1 VESFEDLDLG
11 PELVE
16 ALASEGIERPTP
28 LQEAA
33 VPVLRKGNNAVLAA
47 GPGSGVLVAWAAP
60 LLERVA
66 AGQAHARV
74 LVLEPDRDAALRVAE
89 SVARL
94 ARHTGHSVAA
104 LGSSWVLHGHAQ
116 VLVGTPEEIHE
127 EVRAGRVSL
136 DALEALVVDGAAAIE
151 RLAGLEVVER
161 LLPFVPSAAQRIVA
175 ALPLTPGIRDFAER
189 HLRRAVTVPPP
200 YDPEGAPTRGEL
212 AYRVVTE
219 PVEAALVDAVDALL
233 EGGARHVLVFTRGE
247 DRAADIG
254 DHLTLRG
261 YVAGAPGDEAV
272 PVWLGVD
279 ALEARAALESGEDVA
294 VVSCDVPPDAD
305 TLDRRHGISGG
316 GLALVLPREQAHLRD
331 VARRAGYTLKAAPAR
346 PAVAAADALRRT
358 HEALEEALESEDIAA
373 YLVALE
379 PLFERHDP
387 AEIAAAAVA
396 LLRRRAPAAPA
407 GASAAVRADAGA
419 AGAGRGSAPTW
430 AKLFLSVGSRD
441 GLTPGDLL
449 GAVTGEAN
457 VQGSVVGRI
466 DIRESHTLLE
476 VHSDV
481 APKVIAAL
489 NGITLKGRAVRADFD
504 RPRGR
509 GGPPAGPRRPRTP
522 RPERGRG
529 PSGPA
534 G

>member
-1 VESFEDLDLG
+1 
-11 PELVE
+11 
-16 ALASEGIERPTP
+16 
-28 LQEAA
+28 
-33 VPVLRKGNNAVLAA
+33 
-47 GPGSGVLVAWAAP
+47 
-60 LLERVA
+60 
-66 AGQAHARV
+66 
-74 LVLEPDRDAALRVAE
+74 
-89 SVARL
+89 
-94 ARHTGHSVAA
+94 
-104 LGSSWVLHGHAQ
+104 SWVLHGHAQ

-261 YVAGAPGDEAV
+261 YVAGAPGDEA
-272 PVWLGVD
+272 
-279 ALEARAALESGEDVA
+279 LEARAALESGEDVA

-358 HEALEEALESEDIAA
+358 HE
-373 YLVALE
+373 
-379 PLFERHDP
+379 
-387 AEIAAAAVA
+387 
-396 LLRRRAPAAPA
+396 
-407 GASAAVRADAGA
+407 
-419 AGAGRGSAPTW
+419 
-430 AKLFLSVGSRD
+430 
-441 GLTPGDLL
+441 
-449 GAVTGEAN
+449 
-457 VQGSVVGRI
+457 
-466 DIRESHTLLE
+466 
-476 VHSDV
+476 
-481 APKVIAAL
+481 
-489 NGITLKGRAVRADFD
+489 
-504 RPRGR
+504 
-509 GGPPAGPRRPRTP
+509 
-522 RPERGRG
+522 
-529 PSGPA
+529 
-534 G
+534 